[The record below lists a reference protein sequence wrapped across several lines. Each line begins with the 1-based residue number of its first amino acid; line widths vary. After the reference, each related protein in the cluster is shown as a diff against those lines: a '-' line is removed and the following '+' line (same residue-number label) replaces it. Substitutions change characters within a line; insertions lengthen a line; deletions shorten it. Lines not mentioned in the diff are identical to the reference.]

1 MKERVAGDPEELIYV
16 DVPEDAAPE
25 EELVKVDPELARE
38 AGFCWPVCISQRVAR
53 LVTPT
58 LVEERQGHSVQRR
71 LWDMLW
77 LARIALLDARPEER
91 CVAFDVM
98 FSRRSTRLWSCVD
111 ATSGLAIHIITP
123 EESWRRGGVPG
134 AIITREPSWV
144 LGTVSHL

>member
-1 MKERVAGDPEELIYV
+1 MKERVAGDPGELIYV

-123 EESWRRGGVPG
+123 EES
-134 AIITREPSWV
+134 
-144 LGTVSHL
+144 